1 LNKYKVLFVCNRNV
15 FVSPCAQAIFKQRCS
30 AKGIIDYVELESCG
44 LDVRR
49 EGDFSLPSLMKIAAY
64 KNYSLSHRTRVFR
77 DTDMYMFDIILTS
90 DAGVFN
96 RLSGKF
102 NKEQDVSRI
111 FPLVDFCLKTN
122 PGAFKDIDSPTDE
135 DCHKMIVNLED
146 AADGLLEY
154 ILTDMKYNP
163 D

>member
-1 LNKYKVLFVCNRNV
+1 MNKYKVMFVCHRNV

-30 AKGIIDYVELESCG
+30 AKGIINYVELESCG
-44 LDVRR
+44 LDVKN
-49 EGDFSLPSLMKIAAY
+49 EGDFSLLIMMQIAAER
-64 KNYSLSHRTRVFR
+64 NYNLSHRTRAFR
-77 DTDMYMFDIILTS
+77 ETDMYMFDIILTS
-90 DAGVFN
+90 DAEVFN
-96 RLSGKF
+96 WLSGKF
-102 NKEQDVSRI
+102 TKEQDVSRI

-122 PGAFKDIDSPTDE
+122 PGLFRDSVKPTVGQCHQMID
-135 DCHKMIVNLED
+135 HLED